1 VYAGAL
7 FLLGRGVAALFGR
20 VVLAVSGGFLAGFF
34 LGGRSG
40 FGICFWL
47 LIVGLR
53 LRAARRHTQRAG
65 RCAPEA
71 TTHSRASS
79 TGSAQSCSQ
88 QVAFTG
94 HHRRDH
100 SSWRNQHYVAR
111 AQKTRLTAPE
121 QSNLATDSDT
131 ATSSSGGRARAAGY
145 IAEIA
150 IAQSRI
156 GEAAP
161 MQDW

>member
-1 VYAGAL
+1 
-7 FLLGRGVAALFGR
+7 

-34 LGGRSG
+34 LGGHSG
-40 FGICFWL
+40 FGICCWL

-94 HHRRDH
+94 SHHRRDH
-100 SSWRNQHYVAR
+100 SSWRNQHYVV
-111 AQKTRLTAPE
+111 
-121 QSNLATDSDT
+121 
-131 ATSSSGGRARAAGY
+131 TSPKNAAH
-145 IAEIA
+145 
-150 IAQSRI
+150 S
-156 GEAAP
+156 P
-161 MQDW
+161 